1 MFRKAFISFVAIA
14 TIGTGI
20 VSMTSTAD
28 AHRRHHHS
36 YVTLGFLPFFG
47 YPGYGYGYRGYGY
60 GYRGYDYG
68 YRGYGYGYPAYY
80 NDYYDYGDCGY
91 RRVAVK
97 KWNKSHTHRVIVY
110 RKKRVCY

>member
-28 AHRRHHHS
+28 AHRRYHHS

-47 YPGYGYGYRGYGY
+47 YPGYGY